1 MINVV
6 KIGGNV
12 IDNPDELQKFVQN
25 FSSLSGN
32 KILVHG
38 GGKEATKLSKSM
50 GLEPRMINGR
60 RVTDADT
67 LNIVIMIYAGL
78 INKRIVSMLQSCGCN
93 AIGLSGAD
101 GNLLTTVRR
110 PPEPIDYGFVG
121 DVTDGNC
128 VNSALL
134 NDLVNAGY
142 TPVICAIT
150 HDGNG
155 QLLNTNADTV
165 ASAIATGLVQTQK
178 VTLTMC
184 FELNGVLADVNDAES
199 LINEISI
206 DKVDILK
213 SEGIISGGMIP
224 KIDNA
229 VNAVKR
235 GVAEVS
241 IVNHKNIGAGKCKGT
256 IIR

>member
-12 IDNPDELQKFVQN
+12 IDNPEELRKFVQN

-32 KILVHG
+32 KILIHG
-38 GGKEATKLSKSM
+38 GGKEATKLSKAM
-50 GLEPRMINGR
+50 GLEPHLINGR

-67 LNIVIMIYAGL
+67 LNIVVMVYAGL
-78 INKRIVSMLQSCGCN
+78 INKRIVSMLQSYGCN

-110 PPEPIDYGFVG
+110 PSEPIDFGFVG
-121 DVTDGNC
+121 DIKDKNC
-128 VNSALL
+128 VNIALL
-134 NDLVNAGY
+134 NDLINAGY

-155 QLLNTNADTV
+155 QILNTNADTV
-165 ASAIATGLVQTQK
+165 ASAIATGLAQTRK
-178 VTLTMC
+178 VALTMC
-184 FELNGVLADVNDAES
+184 FELDGVLSDINNPES
-199 LINEISI
+199 FIKEIHI
-206 DKVDILK
+206 DEVDDLK
-213 SEGIISGGMIP
+213 NNGIISGGLIP

-229 VNAVKR
+229 VNAVKS
-235 GVAEVS
+235 GIAEVR
-241 IVNHKNIGAGKCKGT
+241 IVNHKNIGHEDGRGT
-256 IIR
+256 IIK